1 MYKHRIEKVLI
12 LDKEEKLVGLITMK
26 DIEKSID
33 YPLASRDSEGRLIVG
48 AAIGVGKDLN
58 DRAKKLAAAGVDV
71 FVLDSA
77 HGDSKGVVEAVKL
90 IKKEYPNIDIVAGN
104 VATAAGAKAL
114 IKAGADAVKVGVGPG
129 SICTTRIIA
138 GVGVPQLSAVLD
150 VVSVA
155 GDVPVISDGGVR
167 FSGDIVKAIG
177 AGADSVMLGS
187 VFAGTEEAPGEV
199 ELFQGQKF

>member
-1 MYKHRIEKVLI
+1 
-12 LDKEEKLVGLITMK
+12 MK

-33 YPLASRDSEGRLIVG
+33 YPLASRDTEGRLIVG
-48 AAIGVGKDLN
+48 AAIGVSKDLL
-58 DRAKKLAAAGVDV
+58 DRASKLVEAGVDV

-77 HGDSKGVVEAVKL
+77 HGDSKGVLEAIKAVKS
-90 IKKEYPNIDIVAGN
+90 KFPKIDVVAGN
-104 VATAAGAKAL
+104 VATADGAKSL
-114 IKAGADAVKVGVGPG
+114 IKAGADAIKVGVGPG

-138 GVGVPQLSAVLD
+138 GVGVPQLSAVLE
-150 VVSVA
+150 VVKVA

-187 VFAGTEEAPGEV
+187 VFAGTEEAVSYTHLTLPTIYSV
-199 ELFQGQKF
+199 